1 MKRAD
6 VVSVRSLFSGA
17 TRFKSAASH
26 RGFVWGPPEVAQLLV
41 DLEIGA
47 RDPDRDEDDLSERFY
62 LGVIS
67 VTRLKSG
74 VYELHD
80 GQQRLTTLAMI
91 LAFVRDRTRESGLRQ
106 RLDRMLV
113 RRSILRPP
121 EPRLR
126 LSPEDHAWYSHFI
139 LPPGA
144 TTRLPAEN
152 PIGSPRELLLAA
164 RFMEQSFLNY
174 SDDDLWNLAVF
185 ATEHTAVVRSLAE
198 PAAAWAPR
206 LGYRREP
213 DEPLSHYGIA
223 AE

>member
-6 VVSVRSLFSGA
+6 VVSVSSLFSGSA
-17 TRFKSAASH
+17 RFRAAPSH
-26 RGFVWGPPEVAQLLV
+26 RGFVWGLPEVAQLLV

-47 RDPDRDEDDLSERFY
+47 RDPGQDDDELAERFY

-67 VTRLKSG
+67 VTRLKHG
-74 VYELHD
+74 VHELHD
-80 GQQRLTTLAMI
+80 GQQRLATLAMI
-91 LAFVRDRTRESGLRQ
+91 LAFIRDRIDNAGARQ

-113 RRSILRPP
+113 RRSLFRPP

-126 LSPEDHAWYSHFI
+126 LSPVDHAWFAHFI

-144 TTRLPAEN
+144 TTRLPSEN

-174 SDDDLWNLAVF
+174 SQDDLWDLAEF
-185 ATEHTAVVRSLAE
+185 ATENTAVVRSLAE
-198 PAAAWAPR
+198 PRVFHAPR
-206 LGYRREP
+206 IAYRQGP